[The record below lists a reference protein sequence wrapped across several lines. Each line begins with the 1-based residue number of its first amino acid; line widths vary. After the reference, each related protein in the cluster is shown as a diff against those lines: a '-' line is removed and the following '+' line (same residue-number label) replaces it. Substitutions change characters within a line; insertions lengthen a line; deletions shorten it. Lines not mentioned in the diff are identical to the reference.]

1 RPGETLDD
9 YLSEPF
15 AFVGAAGGQSSLRD
29 AYGRPLMV
37 MMAVVGIVLLI
48 ACANIANLLL
58 ARATSRSHEWSV
70 RLALGASR
78 GRLARQLLIESL
90 LLAAMG
96 AAAGVAVAHWGSRL
110 LVAQLVTDAVSLELP
125 MDSRMLAFTAAA
137 GLIAALVFGVA
148 PAWRAARGA

>member
-1 RPGETLDD
+1 
-9 YLSEPF
+9 
-15 AFVGAAGGQSSLRD
+15 
-29 AYGRPLMV
+29 
-37 MMAVVGIVLLI
+37 MAVVGLVLLI

-58 ARATSRSHEWSV
+58 ARATARSHEWSV

-96 AAAGVAVAHWGSRL
+96 AAAGVIVAHWGSRAPGL
-110 LVAQLVTDAVSLELP
+110 AARHGRRVYLELP
-125 MDSRMLAFTAAA
+125 LDSRMLAFTAAA

-148 PAWRAARGA
+148 PAWRAPAARPSTR

>member
-1 RPGETLDD
+1 MDR

-15 AFVGAAGGQSSLRD
+15 TLVSAAAGASGLRD
-29 AYGRPLMV
+29 GYRRPLLV
-37 MMAVVGIVLLI
+37 MLVVVGLVLLI

-58 ARATSRSHEWSV
+58 ARHRARSHEWSV

-96 AAAGVAVAHWGSRL
+96 AAAGLIVAQWGSQF
-110 LVAQLVTDAVSLELP
+110 LVSQLSTDAVYLELP
-125 MDSRMLAFTAAA
+125 LDWRVLAFTSAVAMA
-137 GLIAALVFGVA
+137 AALVFGMA
-148 PAWRAARGA
+148 PAIRAASGVPSMR